1 MSSNIGAIVSRVF
14 QVTADGGS
22 RGNPGPAA
30 YGATVSENGKVIA
43 ELFEF
48 IGTATNNVAEYS
60 GLIAALHF
68 VNKIDPAAEIEVAMD
83 SKLVVEQMS
92 GRWQIKNE
100 AMRALAKTAI
110 QAHDA
115 KLVRYRWIPR
125 EENAHA
131 DRLANKALDER
142 VDGYK
147 SVVPANRLTARLREP
162 EVPTFVYMIRHGE
175 TILTPDRK
183 FSGIGKLNPPLTE
196 DGRAQAAKVAAEIAK
211 VKPDILIAS
220 PLQRTKDT
228 ADEIAKTTGLT
239 PIYDEVWYECSF
251 GDWDGLS
258 VDEVKEKWPEDYIS
272 WISSSA
278 FTPPGGE
285 SYDDLAARI
294 EPAFDAL
301 AEKYPGQKVVI
312 VTHNGVIKQLASI
325 VLEGNPNSLFHIDVS
340 PCSISSFSIWPSD
353 GLRAVRSINERGHFR

>member
-1 MSSNIGAIVSRVF
+1 MSRVF
-14 QVTADGGS
+14 RVTADGGS

-68 VNKIDPAAEIEVAMD
+68 VNKLDPAAEIEVAMD

-100 AMRALAKTAI
+100 GMRALAKTAI

-115 KLVRYRWIPR
+115 KLVKYRWIPR

-147 SVVPANRLTARLREP
+147 PVVPANRLTARLREP

-183 FSGIGKLNPPLTE
+183 FSGIGKLNPPLTQE
-196 DGRAQAAKVAAEIAK
+196 GRAQAAKVAAEIAK
-211 VKPDILIAS
+211 VKPDILISS

-228 ADEIAKTTGLT
+228 ADEIAKTTGLA

>member
-1 MSSNIGAIVSRVF
+1 MRVF

-30 YGATVSENGKVIA
+30 YGATISENGKVIA
-43 ELFEF
+43 ELHEF

-60 GLIAALHF
+60 GLIAALHYI
-68 VNKIDPAAEIEVAMD
+68 NKLDPGAQIEVAMD
-83 SKLVVEQMS
+83 SKLVIEQMS

-100 AMRALAKTAI
+100 GMRALAKDARN
-110 QAHDA
+110 AHDP
-115 KLVRYRWIPR
+115 KLITYRWIPR
-125 EENAHA
+125 EENSHA

-142 VDGYK
+142 VDGYQPQ
-147 SVVPANRLTARLREP
+147 VPANRLTARLREK
-162 EVPTFVYMIRHGE
+162 EVPTFVYMVRHGE

-183 FSGIGKLNPPLTE
+183 FSGIGKLDPPLTE
-196 DGRAQAAKVAAEIAK
+196 EGRAQAQEVAAEIAK
-211 VKPDILIAS
+211 IKPDILIVS
-220 PLQRTKDT
+220 PLKRTKET
-228 ADEIAKTTGLT
+228 AEEITKATGLE
-239 PIYDEVWYECSF
+239 PVYDEVWYECSF

-258 VDEVKEKWPEDYIS
+258 LQEVKEKWPEDYLG
-272 WISSSA
+272 WIGTSA
-278 FTPPGGE
+278 YTPPNGE

-301 AEKYPGQKVVI
+301 AEKYPGKKVVV
-312 VTHNGVIKQLASI
+312 VTHNGVIKQMASI
-325 VLEGNPNSLFHIDVS
+325 VLEGNPNSLFHIDIS

>member
-1 MSSNIGAIVSRVF
+1 MTKVF

-30 YGATVSENGKVIA
+30 YGATIFENGKLVA
-43 ELFEF
+43 ELHEF

-60 GLIAALHF
+60 GLIAALHYI
-68 VNKIDPAAEIEVAMD
+68 NKIDAGAKIEVAMD
-83 SKLVVEQMS
+83 SKLVIEQMS

-100 AMRALAKTAI
+100 GMRALAKDARN
-110 QAHDA
+110 AHDPN
-115 KLVRYRWIPR
+115 LVSYKWIPR
-125 EENAHA
+125 EENSHA

-142 VDGYK
+142 VDGFK
-147 SVVPANRLTARLREP
+147 PQIPANRLTSRLRDP
-162 EVPTFVYMIRHGE
+162 EIPTFVYMVRHGE

-196 DGRAQAAKVAAEIAK
+196 EGRIQAQKVAAEIAK
-211 VKPDILIAS
+211 IKPDVLIAS
-220 PLQRTKDT
+220 PLQRTRET
-228 ADEIAKTTGLT
+228 AEEVSKLTGLE
-239 PIYDEVWYECSF
+239 PIYDEIWYECSF
-251 GDWDGLS
+251 GEWDGLS
-258 VDEVKEKWPEDYIS
+258 VDEVKAKWPEEYLA

-301 AEKYPGQKVVI
+301 AEKYPHKKVVV

-325 VLEGNPNSLFHIDVS
+325 VLEGNPNSLFHIDIS

-353 GLRAVRSINERGHFR
+353 GLRAIRSINERGHFR

>member
-1 MSSNIGAIVSRVF
+1 MIRIF
-14 QVTADGGS
+14 HVTADGGS

-30 YGATVSENGKVIA
+30 YGATISENGKVIA
-43 ELFEF
+43 ELGEY

-60 GLIAALHF
+60 GLIAALHHI
-68 VNKIDPAAEIEVAMD
+68 NKLDPGAQVEVSMD
-83 SKLVVEQMS
+83 SKLVIEQMS

-100 AMRALAKTAI
+100 GMRALAKDARN
-110 QAHDA
+110 AHDPN
-115 KLVRYRWIPR
+115 LVTYKWIPR

-147 SVVPANRLTARLREP
+147 PIVPANRLTDRLRQP
-162 EVPTFVYMIRHGE
+162 EIPTFIYMVRHGE

-183 FSGIGKLNPPLTE
+183 FSGVGKLNPPLTE
-196 DGRAQAAKVAAEIAK
+196 EGREQARKVAAEISK
-211 VKPDILIAS
+211 IKPDVLISS
-220 PLQRTKDT
+220 PLQRTRDT
-228 ADEIAKTTGLT
+228 AEEIATLTGLK

-251 GDWDGLS
+251 GEWDGLS
-258 VDEVKEKWPEDYIS
+258 VDEVRNKWPDDYTS
-272 WISSSA
+272 WISSSS

-301 AEKYPGQKVVI
+301 AEKYPAQKVVV
-312 VTHNGVIKQLASI
+312 VTHNGVIKQLASL

>member
-1 MSSNIGAIVSRVF
+1 MHFGASMTRIF

-30 YGATVSENGKVIA
+30 YGATISEHGKVIA
-43 ELFEF
+43 ELYEY

-60 GLIAALHF
+60 GLIAALHH
-68 VNKIDPAAEIEVAMD
+68 VNQLDSGARIEVLMD
-83 SKLVVEQMS
+83 SKLVIEQMS

-100 AMRALAKTAI
+100 GMRNLSKTAI
-110 QAHDA
+110 QAHDP
-115 KLVRYRWIPR
+115 KLVTYKWIPR

-142 VDGYK
+142 VDGTK
-147 SVVPANRLTARLREP
+147 PLVPVNRLTDRLRQP
-162 EVPTFVYMIRHGE
+162 EVPTFIYMVRHGE

-183 FSGIGKLNPPLTE
+183 FSGVGGSNPPLTPIGWE
-196 DGRAQAAKVAAEIAK
+196 QAAKVATEIAK
-211 VKPDILIAS
+211 IKPDVLITS
-220 PLQRTKDT
+220 PMQRTLDT
-228 ADEIAKTTGLT
+228 AEAISHATGLK
-239 PIYDEVWYECSF
+239 PIEDEAWYECSF

-258 VDEVKEKWPEDYIS
+258 LDEVKEKWPDEYTS

-301 AEKYPGQKVVI
+301 AEKYPGQKVVV
-312 VTHNGVIKQLASI
+312 VTHNGVIKQIASL
-325 VLEGNPNSLFHIDVS
+325 VMEGNPNSLFHIDIS

>member
-1 MSSNIGAIVSRVF
+1 MSRVF

-30 YGATVSENGKVIA
+30 YGATVSEAGQIVA

-48 IGTATNNVAEYS
+48 IGSATNNVAEYS
-60 GLIAALHF
+60 GLIAALQY
-68 VNKIDPAAEIEVAMD
+68 VNKLDPYAKIEVAMD

-100 AMRALAKTAI
+100 GMRALAKNAI
-110 QAHDA
+110 QAHDPS
-115 KLVRYRWIPR
+115 LVTYRWIPR

-147 SVVPANRLTARLREP
+147 PSVPANRLTDRLRQE
-162 EVPTFVYMIRHGE
+162 EVPTFIYMVRHGE
-175 TILTPDRK
+175 TILTPERK
-183 FSGIGKLNPPLTE
+183 FSGIGELNPPLT
-196 DGRAQAAKVAAEIAK
+196 DVGREQAKKVAAEIAK
-211 VKPDILIAS
+211 LNPEILIVS
-220 PLQRTKDT
+220 PLQRTKET
-228 ADEIAKTTGLT
+228 AEEISKATGLQ
-239 PIYDEVWYECSF
+239 PIFDEVWYECSF
-251 GDWDGLS
+251 GEWDGLS
-258 VDEVKEKWPEDYIS
+258 IQEVKEKWSEEYLG
-272 WISSSA
+272 WISSSS

-301 AEKYPGQKVVI
+301 GEKYPGKKVVV
-312 VTHNGVIKQLASI
+312 VTHNGVIKQMASI
-325 VLEGNPNSLFHIDVS
+325 VLEGNPNSLFHIDIS

>member
-1 MSSNIGAIVSRVF
+1 MSRTF

-30 YGATVSENGKVIA
+30 YGATISEHGNVIA
-43 ELFEF
+43 ELYEY

-60 GLIAALHF
+60 ALIAALHHI
-68 VNKIDPAAEIEVAMD
+68 NRLDPSAKIEVAMD
-83 SKLVVEQMS
+83 SKLVIEQMS

-100 AMRALAKTAI
+100 GMRTLAKTAM
-110 QAHDA
+110 QAHDPN
-115 KLVRYRWIPR
+115 LVSYRWIPR
-125 EENAHA
+125 EENSHA

-142 VDGYK
+142 VDGSK
-147 SVVPANRLTARLREP
+147 SIVPANRLTDRLRQP
-162 EVPTFVYMIRHGE
+162 EVPTYVYMIRHGE

-183 FSGIGKLNPPLTE
+183 FSGVGELNPPLTE
-196 DGRAQAAKVAAEIAK
+196 EGRQQARTVAAEIAK
-211 VKPDILIAS
+211 LKPDVLIAS
-220 PLQRTKDT
+220 PLQRTRDT
-228 ADEIAKTTGLT
+228 AEEISKATGLK
-239 PIYDEVWYECSF
+239 PIFDEVWYECNF
-251 GDWDGLS
+251 GHWDGLS
-258 VDEVKEKWPEDYIS
+258 INEVKEKWPDDYTS

-301 AEKYPGQKVVI
+301 AERYPGQKVVV
-312 VTHNGVIKQLASI
+312 VTHNGVIKQIAALVI
-325 VLEGNPNSLFHIDVS
+325 EGNPNSLFHIDIS

>member
-1 MSSNIGAIVSRVF
+1 MSRIF

-30 YGATVSENGKVIA
+30 YGATISENGKLIA
-43 ELFEF
+43 ELHEF

-60 GLIAALHF
+60 GLIAALHYI
-68 VNKIDPAAEIEVAMD
+68 NKIDPGAKIEVAMD
-83 SKLVVEQMS
+83 SKLVIEQMS

-100 AMRALAKTAI
+100 GMRSLAKDARN
-110 QAHDA
+110 AHDPN
-115 KLVRYRWIPR
+115 LVSYRWIPR

-142 VDGYK
+142 VDGYQPK
-147 SVVPANRLTARLREP
+147 VPANRLTARLRDP
-162 EVPTFVYMIRHGE
+162 EVPTFVYMVRHGE

-183 FSGIGKLNPPLTE
+183 FSGTGKLNPPLTE
-196 DGRAQAAKVAAEIAK
+196 EGLIQAEKVAAEIAK
-211 VKPDILIAS
+211 IKPEVLIAS
-220 PLQRTKDT
+220 PLQRTKQT
-228 ADEIAKTTGLT
+228 AEIIAQATGLK
-239 PIYDEVWYECSF
+239 PIYDEVWYECNF

-258 VDEVKEKWPEDYIS
+258 VDEVKAKWPDEYLE
-272 WISSSA
+272 WISSST
-278 FTPPGGE
+278 FTPPHGE

-301 AEKYPGQKVVI
+301 AEQYPGKRVVI
-312 VTHNGVIKQLASI
+312 VTHNGVIKQLASMVI
-325 VLEGNPNSLFHIDVS
+325 EGNPNSLFHIDVS

>member
-1 MSSNIGAIVSRVF
+1 MSRIF

-30 YGATVSENGKVIA
+30 YGATISENGKVVA
-43 ELFEF
+43 ELYEY

-60 GLIAALHF
+60 GLIAALHH
-68 VNKIDPAAEIEVAMD
+68 VNQLDTSAQIEVSMD
-83 SKLVVEQMS
+83 SKLVIEQMS

-100 AMRALAKTAI
+100 GMRNLAKTAR
-110 QAHDA
+110 QAHDPN
-115 KLVRYRWIPR
+115 LVTYKWIPR
-125 EENAHA
+125 EQNSHA

-147 SVVPANRLTARLREP
+147 PIVPANRLTDRLRQP
-162 EVPTFVYMIRHGE
+162 EVPTFIYMIRHGE

-183 FSGIGKLNPPLTE
+183 FSGLGGSNPPLTD
-196 DGRAQAAKVAAEIAK
+196 DGREQARKVAAEIAK
-211 VKPDILIAS
+211 IKPEVLIAS
-220 PLQRTKDT
+220 PLLRTKET
-228 ADEIAKTTGLT
+228 AEEIAKITGLKV
-239 PIYDEVWYECSF
+239 IEDEAWYECSF

-258 VDEVKEKWPEDYIS
+258 LDEVKEKWPDEYTS

-301 AEKYPGQKVVI
+301 AEKYPGQKVVV
-312 VTHNGVIKQLASI
+312 VTHNGVIKQIASL
-325 VLEGNPNSLFHIDVS
+325 VMEGNPNSLFHIDIS

>member
-1 MSSNIGAIVSRVF
+1 MSNIF

-30 YGATVSENGKVIA
+30 YGATVSKDGTVIA

-60 GLIAALHF
+60 GLIAALHY
-68 VNKIDPAAEIEVAMD
+68 VNKLDPAAKIEVSMD
-83 SKLVVEQMS
+83 SKLVIEQMS

-100 AMRALAKTAI
+100 GMRTLAKDARN
-110 QAHDA
+110 AHDPL
-115 KLVRYRWIPR
+115 LVSYKWIPR
-125 EENAHA
+125 DQNSHA

-147 SVVPANRLTARLREP
+147 PSVPANRLTDRLRQP
-162 EVPTFVYMIRHGE
+162 EIPTFIYMVRHGE
-175 TILTPDRK
+175 TILTPERK
-183 FSGIGKLNPPLTE
+183 FSGVGKLNPPLTE
-196 DGRAQAAKVAAEIAK
+196 IGRQQAAKVAAEIAK
-211 VKPDILIAS
+211 IAPDVLISS
-220 PLQRTKDT
+220 PLLRTKET
-228 ADEIAKTTGLT
+228 AEEIGKLTGLT
-239 PIYDEVWYECSF
+239 PVFDDVWYECNF
-251 GDWDGLS
+251 GEWDGLS
-258 VDEVKEKWPEDYIS
+258 IDEVKERYPNEYLS

-301 AEKYPGQKVVI
+301 AEKYPAQKVVV

-325 VLEGNPNSLFHIDVS
+325 VLEGNPNSLFHIDIS

>member
-1 MSSNIGAIVSRVF
+1 MIRTF

-30 YGATVSENGKVIA
+30 YGVTISEHGKVIA
-43 ELFEF
+43 ELGEY

-60 GLIAALHF
+60 GLIAALHY
-68 VNKIDPAAEIEVAMD
+68 VNRLDPGARIEVSMD
-83 SKLVVEQMS
+83 SKLVIEQMS

-100 AMRALAKTAI
+100 GMRALAKDARN
-110 QAHDA
+110 AHDPS
-115 KLVRYRWIPR
+115 LVSYKWIPR
-125 EENAHA
+125 EENSHA
-131 DRLANKALDER
+131 DRLANKALDDR

-147 SVVPANRLTARLREP
+147 PIVPANRLTDRLRQTEI
-162 EVPTFVYMIRHGE
+162 PTFIYMVRHGE

-183 FSGIGKLNPPLTE
+183 FSGVGKLNPPLTE
-196 DGRAQAAKVAAEIAK
+196 EGRQQARKVAAEIAK
-211 VKPDILIAS
+211 IKPDVLISS
-220 PLQRTKDT
+220 PLQRTRDT
-228 ADEIAKTTGLT
+228 AEEIAKATGLK
-239 PIYDEVWYECSF
+239 PIYDEAWYECSF
-251 GDWDGLS
+251 GQWDGLS
-258 VDEVKEKWPEDYIS
+258 VDEVKLKWPSEYTS

-301 AEKYPGQKVVI
+301 AEKYPAQKVVV
-312 VTHNGVIKQLASI
+312 VTHNGVIKQLASL

>member
-1 MSSNIGAIVSRVF
+1 MSRTF

-30 YGATVSENGKVIA
+30 YGATVSEHGKVIA
-43 ELFEF
+43 ELYEF

-60 GLIAALHF
+60 GLIAALHY
-68 VNKIDPAAEIEVAMD
+68 VNKLDPTARIEVAMD

-100 AMRALAKTAI
+100 GMRNLAKDAK
-110 QAHDA
+110 QAHDGS
-115 KLVRYRWIPR
+115 LVSYRWIPR

-147 SVVPANRLTARLREP
+147 PVVPANRLTDRLRQP
-162 EVPTFVYMIRHGE
+162 EVPTFIYMVRHGE

-183 FSGIGKLNPPLTE
+183 FSGVGKLNPPLTDE
-196 DGRAQAAKVAAEIAK
+196 GREQARKVATEIAK
-211 VKPDILIAS
+211 IQPDVLIAS
-220 PLQRTKDT
+220 PLQRTRDT
-228 ADEIAKTTGLT
+228 AEEISKTTGLT
-239 PIYDEVWYECSF
+239 PIFDEAWYECNF

-258 VDEVKEKWPEDYIS
+258 IQEVKEKWPDDYIS

-301 AEKYPGQKVVI
+301 AERYPGQKVVV

-325 VLEGNPNSLFHIDVS
+325 VLEGNPNSLFHVDIS

>member
-1 MSSNIGAIVSRVF
+1 MIRTF

-30 YGATVSENGKVIA
+30 YGVTISEHGKVIA
-43 ELFEF
+43 ELGEY

-60 GLIAALHF
+60 GLIAALHY
-68 VNKIDPAAEIEVAMD
+68 VNRLDPGARIEVSMD
-83 SKLVVEQMS
+83 SKLVIEQMS

-100 AMRALAKTAI
+100 GMRALAKDARN
-110 QAHDA
+110 AHDPS
-115 KLVRYRWIPR
+115 LVSYKWIPR
-125 EENAHA
+125 EENSHA
-131 DRLANKALDER
+131 DRLANKALDDR

-147 SVVPANRLTARLREP
+147 PIVPANRLTDRLRQTEI
-162 EVPTFVYMIRHGE
+162 PTFIYMVRHGE

-183 FSGIGKLNPPLTE
+183 FSGVGKLNPPLTE
-196 DGRAQAAKVAAEIAK
+196 EGRQQARKVAAEIAK
-211 VKPDILIAS
+211 IKPDVLISS
-220 PLQRTKDT
+220 PLQRTRDT
-228 ADEIAKTTGLT
+228 AEEIAKATGLK
-239 PIYDEVWYECSF
+239 PIYDEAWYECSF
-251 GDWDGLS
+251 GQWDGLS
-258 VDEVKEKWPEDYIS
+258 VDEVKLKWPSEYTS

-301 AEKYPGQKVVI
+301 AEKYPAQKVVV
-312 VTHNGVIKQLASI
+312 VTHNGVIKQLASL

-353 GLRAVRSINERGHFR
+353 GLRAIRSINERGHFR

>member
-1 MSSNIGAIVSRVF
+1 VTRVF

-30 YGATVSENGKVIA
+30 YGASIFENGKLVA
-43 ELFEF
+43 ELHEF

-60 GLIAALHF
+60 GLIASLHYI
-68 VNKIDPAAEIEVAMD
+68 NKIDPGAKIEVAMD
-83 SKLVVEQMS
+83 SKLVIEQMS

-100 AMRALAKTAI
+100 GMRALAKDARN
-110 QAHDA
+110 AHDPN
-115 KLVRYRWIPR
+115 LVSYKWIPR

-142 VDGYK
+142 VDGFK
-147 SVVPANRLTARLREP
+147 PQVPANRLTARLRDP
-162 EVPTFVYMIRHGE
+162 EIPTFVYMVRHGE

-183 FSGIGKLNPPLTE
+183 FSGIGKLNPPLTD
-196 DGRAQAAKVAAEIAK
+196 DGRIQAQKVAAEIAK
-211 VKPDILIAS
+211 IKPDVLIAS
-220 PLQRTKDT
+220 PLLRTKET
-228 ADEIAKTTGLT
+228 AEEISKLTGLE
-239 PIYDEVWYECSF
+239 PIYDEIWYECSF
-251 GDWDGLS
+251 GEWDGLS
-258 VDEVKEKWPEDYIS
+258 VDEVKAKWPEEYLA

-294 EPAFDAL
+294 EPGFDAL
-301 AEKYPGQKVVI
+301 AEKYPHKKVVV

-325 VLEGNPNSLFHIDVS
+325 VLEGNPNSLFHIDIS

-353 GLRAVRSINERGHFR
+353 GLRAIRSINERGHFR

>member
-1 MSSNIGAIVSRVF
+1 MSRIF

-30 YGATVSENGKVIA
+30 YGATISENGKVIA

-68 VNKIDPAAEIEVAMD
+68 VNKLDPNARIEVAMD
-83 SKLVVEQMS
+83 SKLVIEQMS

-100 AMRALAKTAI
+100 GMRSLAKDAR
-110 QAHDA
+110 QAHEPS
-115 KLVRYRWIPR
+115 LITYRWIPR
-125 EENAHA
+125 EENSHA
-131 DRLANKALDER
+131 DRLANKALDDR
-142 VDGYK
+142 VDGCK
-147 SVVPANRLTARLREP
+147 PIVPANRLTDRLRQP
-162 EVPTFVYMIRHGE
+162 EVPTFIYFVRHGE

-183 FSGIGKLNPPLTE
+183 FSGVGKLNPPLTE
-196 DGRAQAAKVAAEIAK
+196 EGRIQAQKVAAEIAK
-211 VKPDILIAS
+211 IKPDVLISS

-228 ADEIAKTTGLT
+228 TEEIAKVTGLT
-239 PIYDEVWYECSF
+239 PIYDEAWYECNF
-251 GDWDGLS
+251 GEWDGLS
-258 VDEVKEKWPEDYIS
+258 ITEVQEKWPNEYTS

-301 AEKYPGQKVVI
+301 AEKYPNQKVVV

>member
-1 MSSNIGAIVSRVF
+1 MTRIF

-68 VNKIDPAAEIEVAMD
+68 VNKLDPSAEIEVAMD

-92 GRWQIKNE
+92 GKWQIKNE
-100 AMRALAKTAI
+100 GMRALAKTAI

-115 KLVRYRWIPR
+115 KLVKYRWIPR

-147 SVVPANRLTARLREP
+147 PVVPVNRLTARLREP
-162 EVPTFVYMIRHGE
+162 EVPTFVYMVRHGE

-183 FSGIGKLNPPLTE
+183 FSGVGKLNPPLTE
-196 DGRAQAAKVAAEIAK
+196 EGRVQAAKVATEIAK
-211 VKPDILIAS
+211 VKPDVLIAS

-228 ADEIAKTTGLT
+228 AEEISKVTGLQ
-239 PIYDEVWYECSF
+239 PIYDEAWYECSF

-258 VDEVKEKWPEDYIS
+258 IDEVMEKWPEEYIS

-301 AEKYPGQKVVI
+301 AEKYPGQKVVV

>member
-1 MSSNIGAIVSRVF
+1 MIRIF
-14 QVTADGGS
+14 HVTADGGS

-30 YGATVSENGKVIA
+30 YGATISENGKVIA
-43 ELFEF
+43 ELGEY

-60 GLIAALHF
+60 GLIAALHHI
-68 VNKIDPAAEIEVAMD
+68 NKLDPGARVEVSMD
-83 SKLVVEQMS
+83 SKLVIEQMS

-100 AMRALAKTAI
+100 GMRALAKDARN
-110 QAHDA
+110 AHDPN
-115 KLVRYRWIPR
+115 LVTYKWIPR

-147 SVVPANRLTARLREP
+147 PIVPANRLTDRLRQP
-162 EVPTFVYMIRHGE
+162 EIPTFIYMVRHGE

-183 FSGIGKLNPPLTE
+183 FSGVGKLNPPLTE
-196 DGRAQAAKVAAEIAK
+196 EGREQARKVAAEISK
-211 VKPDILIAS
+211 IKPDVLISS
-220 PLQRTKDT
+220 PLQRTRDT
-228 ADEIAKTTGLT
+228 AEEIASLTGLK

-251 GDWDGLS
+251 GEWDGLS
-258 VDEVKEKWPEDYIS
+258 VDEVRNKWPDDYTS
-272 WISSSA
+272 WISSSS

-301 AEKYPGQKVVI
+301 AEKYPAQKEI
-312 VTHNGVIKQLASI
+312 G
-325 VLEGNPNSLFHIDVS
+325 
-340 PCSISSFSIWPSD
+340 
-353 GLRAVRSINERGHFR
+353 RAHV

>member
-1 MSSNIGAIVSRVF
+1 MSRVF

-100 AMRALAKTAI
+100 GMRALAKTAI

-147 SVVPANRLTARLREP
+147 PVVPANRLTARLREP

-183 FSGIGKLNPPLTE
+183 FSGIGKLNPPLTDE
-196 DGRAQAAKVAAEIAK
+196 GRAQAAKVAAEIAK

-258 VDEVKEKWPEDYIS
+258 VDEVKAKWPEDYIS

>member
-1 MSSNIGAIVSRVF
+1 MSRTF

-30 YGATVSENGKVIA
+30 YGATISEHGKVVA
-43 ELFEF
+43 ELYEF

-60 GLIAALHF
+60 GLIAALHYI
-68 VNKIDPAAEIEVAMD
+68 NKLDPTARVEVAMD

-100 AMRALAKTAI
+100 GMRALAKTAM
-110 QAHDA
+110 QAHEA
-115 KLVRYRWIPR
+115 SLVTFRWIPR

-142 VDGYK
+142 VDGSK
-147 SVVPANRLTARLREP
+147 PLVPANRLTDRLRQD
-162 EVPTFVYMIRHGE
+162 EVPTFVYMVRHGE

-183 FSGIGKLNPPLTE
+183 FSGTGPLNPPLTE
-196 DGRAQAAKVAAEIAK
+196 DGLAQAEKVAAEIAK
-211 VKPDILIAS
+211 LKPDVLIAS
-220 PLQRTKDT
+220 PLQRTTQT
-228 ADEIAKTTGLT
+228 AEIIAQATGLK
-239 PIYDEVWYECSF
+239 PEFDEAWYECSF

-258 VDEVKEKWPEDYIS
+258 IQEVKEKWPNDYTS

-285 SYDDLAARI
+285 SYDDVAARI

-301 AEKYPGQKVVI
+301 AEKYPGQKVVV
-312 VTHNGVIKQLASI
+312 VTHNGVIKQMASI
-325 VLEGNPNSLFHIDVS
+325 V
-340 PCSISSFSIWPSD
+340 
-353 GLRAVRSINERGHFR
+353 FRR

>member
-1 MSSNIGAIVSRVF
+1 MSRTF

-30 YGATVSENGKVIA
+30 YGATVSEHGKVVA
-43 ELFEF
+43 ELYEF
-48 IGTATNNVAEYS
+48 IGSATNNVAEYS
-60 GLIAALHF
+60 GLIAALHYI
-68 VNKIDPAAEIEVAMD
+68 NKLDPTARIEVSMD

-100 AMRALAKTAI
+100 GIRALAKTAN
-110 QAHDA
+110 QAHEPS
-115 KLVRYRWIPR
+115 LVSYRWIPR

-142 VDGYK
+142 VDGFK
-147 SVVPANRLTARLREP
+147 PVVPANRLTDRLRQD
-162 EVPTFVYMIRHGE
+162 EVPTFVYMVRHGE

-183 FSGIGKLNPPLTE
+183 FSGTGQLNPPLTE
-196 DGRAQAAKVAAEIAK
+196 TGIAQAEKVAAEIAK
-211 VKPDILIAS
+211 IKPDVLIAS
-220 PLQRTKDT
+220 PLQRTTQT
-228 ADEIAKTTGLT
+228 AEVIAKATGLT
-239 PIYDEVWYECSF
+239 PIFDEAWYECSF

-258 VDEVKEKWPEDYIS
+258 IQEVKEKWPEDYIS

-285 SYDDLAARI
+285 SYDDVAARI

-301 AEKYPGQKVVI
+301 ADKYPGQKVVI
-312 VTHNGVIKQLASI
+312 VTHNGVIKQMASI
-325 VLEGNPNSLFHIDVS
+325 VVEGNPNSLFHIDIS

>member
-1 MSSNIGAIVSRVF
+1 MSRIF

-43 ELFEF
+43 ELCEF

-68 VNKIDPAAEIEVAMD
+68 VNKLDASAQIEVSMD

-100 AMRALAKTAI
+100 GMRALAKTAI

-115 KLVRYRWIPR
+115 KLVTYRWIPR
-125 EENAHA
+125 EENTHA

-142 VDGYK
+142 VDGFK
-147 SVVPANRLTARLREP
+147 PVVPANRLTARLREP
-162 EVPTFVYMIRHGE
+162 EVPTYVYMIRHGE

-196 DGRAQAAKVAAEIAK
+196 EGRVQAAKVAAEIAK
-211 VKPDILIAS
+211 LKPDILIAS

-228 ADEIAKTTGLT
+228 ADEIAKVTGLT

-278 FTPPGGE
+278 FTPPNGE

-301 AEKYPGQKVVI
+301 ADKYPGQKVVI
-312 VTHNGVIKQLASI
+312 VTHNGVIKQLASL

>member
-1 MSSNIGAIVSRVF
+1 MSRIFN
-14 QVTADGGS
+14 VTADGGS

-30 YGATVSENGKVIA
+30 YGATVSEDGKVIA

-60 GLIAALHF
+60 GLIAALSH
-68 VNKIDPAAEIEVAMD
+68 VNKIDPSARIDVAMD

-92 GRWQIKNE
+92 GRWQVKNE
-100 AMRALAKTAI
+100 GMRALAKSAM
-110 QAHDA
+110 QAHDPS
-115 KLVRYRWIPR
+115 LVTYKWIPR
-125 EENAHA
+125 EENSHA

-142 VDGYK
+142 VDGFK
-147 SVVPANRLTARLREP
+147 AVVPANRLTDRLRQP
-162 EVPTFVYMIRHGE
+162 EIPTFIYMVRHGE
-175 TILTPDRK
+175 TILTPERK
-183 FSGIGKLNPPLTE
+183 FSGIGKLNPPLT
-196 DGRAQAAKVAAEIAK
+196 DVGREQARKVATEIAK
-211 VKPDILIAS
+211 IQPDILISS

-228 ADEIAKTTGLT
+228 AEEISKLTGLE
-239 PIYDEVWYECSF
+239 PIFDEVWYECSF

-258 VDEVKEKWPEDYIS
+258 VEEVKEKWPEDYLG
-272 WISSSA
+272 WIGTSA
-278 FTPPGGE
+278 YTPPNGE

-301 AEKYPGQKVVI
+301 AEKYPGKKVVV

>member
-1 MSSNIGAIVSRVF
+1 MSRVF

-43 ELFEF
+43 ELFDF

-60 GLIAALHF
+60 GLIAALTF
-68 VNKIDPAAEIEVAMD
+68 VNKMDSTAGIEVAMD

-92 GRWQIKNE
+92 GRWQVKNE
-100 AMRALAKTAI
+100 GMRNLVKSAM
-110 QAHDA
+110 QAHNPS
-115 KLVRYRWIPR
+115 LVTYKWIPR

-142 VDGYK
+142 VDGLK
-147 SVVPANRLTARLREP
+147 TLVPANRLTDRLRQS
-162 EVPTFVYMIRHGE
+162 EVPTFVYMVRHGE

-183 FSGIGKLNPPLTE
+183 FSGTGKLNPPLTDIGLE
-196 DGRAQAAKVAAEIAK
+196 QSKKVAAEIAK
-211 VKPDILIAS
+211 IQPDVLIAS
-220 PLQRTKDT
+220 PLQRTKET
-228 ADEIAKTTGLT
+228 AQEIAKATGLD

-251 GDWDGLS
+251 GQWDGLS
-258 VDEVKEKWPEDYIS
+258 IHEVIAKWPEEYS
-272 WISSSA
+272 AWIGTSA
-278 FTPPGGE
+278 YTPPGGE

-294 EPAFDAL
+294 EPSFDAL
-301 AEKYPGQKVVI
+301 AEKYPGKKVVV
-312 VTHNGVIKQLASI
+312 VTHNGVIKQIASI
-325 VLEGNPNSLFHIDVS
+325 VLEGNPNSLFHIDIS

>member
-1 MSSNIGAIVSRVF
+1 MRVF

-30 YGATVSENGKVIA
+30 YGATISENGRVIA
-43 ELFEF
+43 ELHAF

-60 GLIAALHF
+60 GLIAALHYI
-68 VNKIDPAAEIEVAMD
+68 NKLDPGAQIEVAMD
-83 SKLVVEQMS
+83 SKLVIEQMS

-100 AMRALAKTAI
+100 GMRALAKDARN
-110 QAHDA
+110 AHDP
-115 KLVRYRWIPR
+115 KLITYRWIPR
-125 EENAHA
+125 EENSHA

-142 VDGYK
+142 VDGYQPQ
-147 SVVPANRLTARLREP
+147 VPANRLTARLREK
-162 EVPTFVYMIRHGE
+162 EVPTFVYMVRHGE

-183 FSGIGKLNPPLTE
+183 FSGIGKLDPPLTE
-196 DGRAQAAKVAAEIAK
+196 EGRAQAQEVAAEIAK
-211 VKPDILIAS
+211 IKPDILIVS
-220 PLQRTKDT
+220 PLKRTKET
-228 ADEIAKTTGLT
+228 AEEITKATGLE
-239 PIYDEVWYECSF
+239 PVYDEVWYECSF
-251 GDWDGLS
+251 GEWDGLS
-258 VDEVKEKWPEDYIS
+258 VDEVKQKWPEDYLA

-301 AEKYPGQKVVI
+301 AEKYPGLKVVI

-325 VLEGNPNSLFHIDVS
+325 VMEGNPNSLFHIDIS

>member
-1 MSSNIGAIVSRVF
+1 MARAFIVY
-14 QVTADGGS
+14 ADGGS

-30 YGATVSENGKVIA
+30 FGAVLMEGNNVLA
-43 ELFEF
+43 ELGQP
-48 IGTATNNVAEYS
+48 IGVASNNVAEYS
-60 GLIAALHF
+60 GLIAALHY
-68 VNKIDPAAEIEVAMD
+68 VNRLDPGARIEVSMD
-83 SKLVVEQMS
+83 SKLVIEQMS

-100 AMRALAKTAI
+100 GMRALAKDARN
-110 QAHDA
+110 AHDQS
-115 KLVRYRWIPR
+115 LVSYKWIPR
-125 EENAHA
+125 EENSHA
-131 DRLANKALDER
+131 DRLANKALDDR

-147 SVVPANRLTARLREP
+147 PIVPANRLTDRLRQP
-162 EVPTFVYMIRHGE
+162 EIPTFIYMVRHGE

-183 FSGIGKLNPPLTE
+183 FSGVGKLNPPLTE
-196 DGRAQAAKVAAEIAK
+196 EGREQARKVAAEISK
-211 VKPDILIAS
+211 INPDVLISS
-220 PLQRTKDT
+220 PLQRTRDT
-228 ADEIAKTTGLT
+228 AEEIAALTGLK

-251 GDWDGLS
+251 GEWDGLS
-258 VDEVKEKWPEDYIS
+258 VDEVRNKWPDDYTS
-272 WISSSA
+272 WISSSS

-301 AEKYPGQKVVI
+301 AEKYPAQKVVV
-312 VTHNGVIKQLASI
+312 VTHNGVIKQLASL

>member
-1 MSSNIGAIVSRVF
+1 MSRTF

-30 YGATVSENGKVIA
+30 YGATVSEHGKVVA
-43 ELFEF
+43 ELYEF

-60 GLIAALHF
+60 GLIAALHYI
-68 VNKIDPAAEIEVAMD
+68 NKLDPTARIEVAMD

-100 AMRALAKTAI
+100 GMRALAKTAM
-110 QAHDA
+110 QAHEPA
-115 KLVRYRWIPR
+115 LITYRWIPR

-142 VDGYK
+142 VDGFK
-147 SVVPANRLTARLREP
+147 PVVPANRLTDRLRQD
-162 EVPTFVYMIRHGE
+162 EVPTFVYMVRHGE

-183 FSGIGKLNPPLTE
+183 FSGTGPLNPPLT
-196 DGRAQAAKVAAEIAK
+196 DTGLAQAEKVAAEIAK
-211 VKPDILIAS
+211 IKPDVLIAS
-220 PLQRTKDT
+220 PLQRTTQT
-228 ADEIAKTTGLT
+228 AEVIAKATGLT
-239 PIYDEVWYECSF
+239 PIFDEAWFECSF

-258 VDEVKEKWPEDYIS
+258 IQEVKEKWPEDYIS

-285 SYDDLAARI
+285 SYDDVAARI
-294 EPAFDAL
+294 EPAFDLL

-312 VTHNGVIKQLASI
+312 VTHNGVIKQMASI
-325 VLEGNPNSLFHIDVS
+325 VVEGNPNSLFHIDIS

>member
-1 MSSNIGAIVSRVF
+1 MSRTF

-30 YGATVSENGKVIA
+30 YGATVSENGKVLA
-43 ELFEF
+43 ELHEF

-60 GLIAALHF
+60 GLIAALHY
-68 VNKIDPAAEIEVAMD
+68 VNKLDSSARIEVAMD

-100 AMRALAKTAI
+100 GMRTLAKSAM
-110 QAHDA
+110 QAHEPS
-115 KLVRYRWIPR
+115 LVTYRWIPR

-142 VDGYK
+142 VDGSK
-147 SVVPANRLTARLREP
+147 PVVPANRLTDRLRQD
-162 EVPTFVYMIRHGE
+162 EVPTFVYMVRHGE

-183 FSGIGKLNPPLTE
+183 FSGTGPLNPPLT
-196 DGRAQAAKVAAEIAK
+196 DTGLAQAEKVATEIAK
-211 VKPDILIAS
+211 IKPDVLIAS
-220 PLQRTKDT
+220 PLLRTKQT
-228 ADEIAKTTGLT
+228 AESIAKATGLT
-239 PIYDEVWYECSF
+239 PIFDEAWFECSF

-258 VDEVKEKWPEDYIS
+258 IQEVKEKWPDDYIS

-301 AEKYPGQKVVI
+301 AEKYPGQKVVV

-325 VLEGNPNSLFHIDVS
+325 VIEGNPNSLFHIDIS